1 MIALSDHQLQIVIV
15 AANRL
20 PLEKRG
26 VFLDRVVARLSLH
39 GSRFTAADFDAAVRL
54 ALSGLAQDSAAA

>member
-1 MIALSDHQLQIVIV
+1 MIALSDHQLQIIIA

-26 VFLDRVVARLSLH
+26 IFLDRVVVQLSLH
-39 GSRFTAADFDAAVRL
+39 GSRFNGADFDAAVRL
-54 ALSGLAQDSAAA
+54 ALVSLMQRPAA